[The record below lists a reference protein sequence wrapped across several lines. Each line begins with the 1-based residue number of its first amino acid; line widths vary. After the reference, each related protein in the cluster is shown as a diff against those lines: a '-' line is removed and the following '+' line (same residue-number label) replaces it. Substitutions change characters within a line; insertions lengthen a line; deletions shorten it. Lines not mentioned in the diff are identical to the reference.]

1 MSSFL
6 KKHQFTLLLIL
17 TTVLLKVS
25 CDSVCDL
32 KTLILEIKQDLQDN
46 RILDCL
52 REIEPLHIT
61 EETEDQRNLR
71 LAAQWDSSCAFEASD
86 KWLDRLMKTFGI
98 NYLVDSVGERVAK
111 DFDNQ
116 ADLCEIVRY
125 LI

>member
-1 MSSFL
+1 MSSMF
-6 KKHQFTLLLIL
+6 KKNQFTILLIV
-17 TTVLLKVS
+17 TTIFLQVS

-32 KTLILEIKQDLQDN
+32 KTLILEIKQDLSDN

-71 LAAQWDSSCAFEASD
+71 LAAQWDTSCAFEASD
-86 KWLDRLMKTFGI
+86 KWLDRLMKSFGI
-98 NYLVDSVGERVAK
+98 NYLVDSVGERVGK

-116 ADLCEIVRY
+116 ADLCEIVR
-125 LI
+125 

>member
-1 MSSFL
+1 MKMSSMF
-6 KKHQFTLLLIL
+6 KKNQFTILLIV
-17 TTVLLKVS
+17 TTIFLQVS

-32 KTLILEIKQDLQDN
+32 KTLILEIKQDLSDN

-71 LAAQWDSSCAFEASD
+71 LAAQWDTSCAFEASD
-86 KWLDRLMKTFGI
+86 KWLDRLMKSFGI
-98 NYLVDSVGERVAK
+98 NYLVDSVGERVGK

-116 ADLCEIVRY
+116 ADLCEIVR
-125 LI
+125 